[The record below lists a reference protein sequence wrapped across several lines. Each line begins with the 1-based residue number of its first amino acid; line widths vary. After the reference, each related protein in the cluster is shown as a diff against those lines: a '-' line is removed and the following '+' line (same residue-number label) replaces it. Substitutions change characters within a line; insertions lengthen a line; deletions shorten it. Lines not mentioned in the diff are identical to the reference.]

1 LGKLLRAHDVRG
13 EKTAGVS
20 KVANWGRW
28 VVSGIF
34 AIKGLGMLSE
44 IIPHFIHALRNR
56 LPFSYQDY
64 LILIPWALYLICA
77 WGILRWRQWGQIS
90 ALTLSALELAVVVT
104 MVAMYGS
111 LSLDSNIVL
120 WSALNWGVV
129 IWLVLPQV
137 RSGYWQRTQTA

>member
-1 LGKLLRAHDVRG
+1 MGKLLRARDVRG

-28 VVSGIF
+28 VVAGIF